1 MEPDEVRAD
10 FERMIRLPEPSIE
23 LARAAFVIAAE
34 SDLSVNVE
42 REMRTLDQWAA
53 EFQGRLQP
61 DWNNLQKLARLRAF
75 VYEDLRFRGD
85 HRDYYSPSNSLLHEV
100 MKRRLGIPLTL
111 SIIFLELG
119 WRAGMPLEG
128 VGFPGHFLVRLAG
141 EPSDLLLDPYTD
153 GRSVHEDECRRLL
166 LEASG
171 GKLEYDRA
179 LTASVSKR
187 TMIVRLLHNLKSAYL
202 RANDDS
208 NALAAVERLLLL
220 HPGDADETR
229 DEGLLLFR
237 LHKYG
242 RALDSLESYLS
253 IRETAPDRPRIEVH
267 VAALRHILASLN

>member
-1 MEPDEVRAD
+1 MEPEARAD
-10 FERMIRLPEPSIE
+10 FEKIIRLPEPSIE

-34 SDLSVNVE
+34 SDPAVDVE
-42 REMRTLDQWAA
+42 REMRTLGQWSA
-53 EFQGRLQP
+53 EFRGRLKP

-75 VYEDLRFRGD
+75 VYEDLKFRGD
-85 HRDYYSPSNSLLHEV
+85 QRDYYSPSNSLLHEV

-111 SIIFLELG
+111 SIVFLELG

-128 VGFPGHFLVRLAG
+128 VGFPGHFLVRLSG
-141 EPSDLLLDPYTD
+141 EPGDLLLDPYTD
-153 GRSVHEDECRRLL
+153 GRSVHEDECRRML

-179 LTASVSKR
+179 LTASVGKR
-187 TMIVRLLHNLKSAYL
+187 SMIVRLLHNLKAAYL
-202 RANDDS
+202 RANDDGQ
-208 NALAAVERLLLL
+208 ALTAVERLLLL

-242 RALDSLESYLS
+242 RALDALQSYLAL
-253 IRETAPDRPRIEVH
+253 RAAAPDRPSIESH
-267 VAALRHILASLN
+267 VTALRRILAGLN